1 MQNVGD
7 LGLLRLLG
15 ELGEGLHVLRTRFPD
30 NIPDFLAGLV
40 EPHLSQWHTTKSRV
54 LVCVCV
60 FVCVWSR
67 PATDHVL
74 GRISASRSACY

>member
-40 EPHLSQWHTTKSRV
+40 GV
-54 LVCVCV
+54 LLHA
-60 FVCVWSR
+60 R
-67 PATDHVL
+67 T
-74 GRISASRSACY
+74 R